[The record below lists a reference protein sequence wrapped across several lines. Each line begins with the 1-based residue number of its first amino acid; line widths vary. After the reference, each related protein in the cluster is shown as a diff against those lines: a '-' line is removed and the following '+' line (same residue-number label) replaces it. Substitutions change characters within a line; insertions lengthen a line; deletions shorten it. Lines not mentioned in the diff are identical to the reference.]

1 MSTSL
6 RVIATTDQCDADFRH
21 LVRTNPAVVERLL
34 VKLAEAEEH
43 STRADLSPAETSAVQ
58 MIAISALARLMAEEH
73 PALVNGTA
81 PVEVKDPSA
90 IVLARLELVERRLD
104 AENDWTV
111 MLYATGN
118 KVECEVQ
125 CDGGLALLCIH
136 LSASVVKGDVVL
148 KVDRVVGL
156 TDEGAVEWEHVADKL
171 LPVVRTRLE
180 QFALDYLDLDTATE
194 LGQID
199 QVEQE
204 RRREAGER
212 GIR

>member
-1 MSTSL
+1 MNRAL
-6 RVIATTDQCDADFRH
+6 RVVATTDQCDAEFRQMVQRAPDAIDSLLAR
-21 LVRTNPAVVERLL
+21 LVVAMEQGAR
-34 VKLAEAEEH
+34 AE
-43 STRADLSPAETSAVQ
+43 LSREETSVVQ
-58 MIAISALARLMAEEH
+58 MIALSVLGRLMAEEH
-73 PALVNGTA
+73 PARVNRDNA
-81 PVEVKDPSA
+81 PPSA

-156 TDEGAVEWEHVADKL
+156 TDDGAVEWEHVADKL

-180 QFALDYLDLDTATE
+180 QFALDYLDLDTATA